1 MSMLYSSICLN
12 GNKLR
17 RRFIGVRH
25 ALLHNGEPLIL
36 VINHKMR
43 L

>member
-1 MSMLYSSICLN
+1 MSEWKELKKSFM
-12 GNKLR
+12 GAT
-17 RRFIGVRH
+17 H

-36 VINHKMR
+36 VLNQKMR